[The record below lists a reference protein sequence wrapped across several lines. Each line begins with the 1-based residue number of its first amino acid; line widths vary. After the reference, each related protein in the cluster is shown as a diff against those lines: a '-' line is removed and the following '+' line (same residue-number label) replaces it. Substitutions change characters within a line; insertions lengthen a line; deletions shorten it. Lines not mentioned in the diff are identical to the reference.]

1 MVKDVTIVEAIKIVL
16 QDNKNGLSYPEIYK
30 RIVEKNLYSFG
41 AKDPKAI
48 VRAKL
53 RQHCYGIEY
62 PSASPTKHFIS
73 DGGKGSKSLYRI
85 WDGVEFPRST
95 QRALS
100 GNEVPEE
107 LIDKHHKTHVE
118 SIKNQI
124 MDGIYNSDPGF
135 FEKLV
140 MKLLLAMGYGWDN
153 EKSATHVGGPNDK
166 GVDGIIYQDQL
177 GLEKVY
183 IQAKRYAKDNK
194 VTQSEIQKFIGAI
207 NTAGADKGVFITSSS
222 FTRGV
227 QEQAF
232 NARNMT
238 IILIDGEKLSHLL
251 LQNGLGVSI
260 AATYKTYTIDSDA
273 FKDS

>member
-1 MVKDVTIVEAIKIVL
+1 MTIVEAIKTIL
-16 QDNKNGLSYPEIYK
+16 RDNQEGLTYPIIYK
-30 RIVEKNLYSFG
+30 NIIGKSLYSFG
-41 AKDPKAI
+41 AKDPQAI

-53 RQHCYGIEY
+53 RQHCYGVDY

-73 DGGKGSKSLYRI
+73 DGGKGNKALYKI
-85 WDGVEFPRST
+85 WDGKEVLST
-95 QRALS
+95 KS
-100 GNEVPEE
+100 KKVSNNEIPEE
-107 LIDKHHKTHVE
+107 LIDEYHNIHIE

-140 MKLLLAMGYGWDN
+140 LKLLLTMGYGWDN

-166 GVDGIIYQDQL
+166 GIDGVISQDQL

-222 FTRGV
+222 FTKGV
-227 QEQAF
+227 QEQAL

-238 IILIDGEKLSHLL
+238 IILIDGEKLSQLL
-251 LQNGLGVSI
+251 LQNGLGVSV
-260 AATYKTYTIDSDA
+260 AATYSTYAIDSDA

>member
-1 MVKDVTIVEAIKIVL
+1 MTIIEAIKKIL
-16 QDNKNGLSYPEIYK
+16 QDHGEGLTYPDIYK
-30 RIVEKNLYSFG
+30 EIIEKELYSFG

-53 RQHCYGIEY
+53 RQHCYGVEY

-73 DGGKGSKSLYRI
+73 DGGKGNKALYKI
-85 WDGVEFPRST
+85 WDGKPSLISISKLLT
-95 QRALS
+95 

-107 LIDKHHKTHVE
+107 LIEKHHKTHVE

-140 MKLLLAMGYGWDN
+140 MKLLLNMGYGWDN
-153 EKSATHVGGPNDK
+153 DKSASHVGGPNDK
-166 GVDGIIYQDQL
+166 GIDGIISQDQL

-183 IQAKRYAKDNK
+183 IQAKRYAKENK

-207 NTAGADKGVFITSSS
+207 NTAGADKGVFITSSY
-222 FTRGV
+222 FTKGV
-227 QEQAF
+227 LEQAK
-232 NARNMT
+232 NARNM
-238 IILIDGEKLSHLL
+238 IVILIDGEKLSELL
-251 LQNGLGVSI
+251 LQNGLGVSV
-260 AATYKTYTIDSDA
+260 AATYCTYIIDSDA
-273 FKDS
+273 FKDG